1 VEQQRFRNADFAVS
15 DRDGGLARGSRAAVG
30 FYRRLLNN
38 ELLPIAF
45 PNVGLMEKIVIATSE
60 IAEVVPSAEPSPRLE
75 PKLPP
80 PVPVW
85 AKAALLPLVFV
96 LPILCV
102 VTLVLR
108 VAMRGLP
115 PRTRYA
121 WLAFLTS
128 LLIVSGIVTSLA
140 AVLAVAFVPLPA
152 IVSGSLTELDA
163 KSIFPQLPA
172 GSPMSAKEISEQ
184 LKPLV
189 AVISPA
195 RRTWFT
201 KNELPSAGFG
211 AGVLLQAGPQGYLI
225 LTARHVIDESLMS
238 KSASRALVAMASGT
252 WSGADILARHQGLDL
267 SLLWVSRESGAGQF
281 VQPVK
286 QGNSI
291 SEGENV
297 FVIGHPQGLRF
308 TLSTG
313 IISRSDKEILQ
324 ISAPVSPG
332 NSGGPVFDDRGN
344 LLGIVTSMVDRNM
357 SPNAE
362 NLNFA
367 VRADAVLQTAGW
379 EFTGDGRKR
388 LADFVNASRQQR

>member
-1 VEQQRFRNADFAVS
+1 
-15 DRDGGLARGSRAAVG
+15 
-30 FYRRLLNN
+30 
-38 ELLPIAF
+38 
-45 PNVGLMEKIVIATSE
+45 MEKIVIANSE
-60 IAEVVPSAEPSPRLE
+60 IAEVSPGSAPSPRPE

-85 AKAALLPLVFV
+85 AKVVMLPLVLV
-96 LPILCV
+96 LPVLCL

-121 WLAFLTS
+121 WVAFLST
-128 LLIVSGIVTSLA
+128 LLIISGMLTSLA

-152 IVSGSLTELDA
+152 IVSGSLSELDA
-163 KSIFPQLPA
+163 KISFPSLPA
-172 GSPMSAKEISEQ
+172 DAPMSARDVAEQ

-201 KNELPSAGFG
+201 HNELPSAGFG
-211 AGVLLQAGPQGYLI
+211 AGVLLQAGPQGYLL

-238 KSASRALVAMASGT
+238 RSGSRALVAMASGT
-252 WSGADILARHQGLDL
+252 WSGADILARHKDLDL
-267 SLLWVSRESGAGQF
+267 SLLWVARESGTGHFQ
-281 VQPVK
+281 QPVK
-286 QGNSI
+286 PGNSI
-291 SEGENV
+291 SEGENI

-313 IISRSDKEILQ
+313 IISRTDKDALQ

-344 LLGIVTSMVDRNM
+344 LVGIVTSMVDRNI

-367 VRADAVLQTAGW
+367 VRADAVLQPSGW
-379 EFTGDGRKR
+379 DFTGEGRKR
-388 LADFVNASRQQR
+388 LEDFVKAASRK